1 MENHHYNLAN
11 ISKISDLTSSTYREH
26 TTQLELENRNYLHST
41 FSYPLHSTVHIPNQ
55 TIDISTL
62 QDTMNTTLNY
72 NLPESQLNIS
82 DSSMD
87 SGHSTNHSSDS
98 FTLDTKADDSMIDWE
113 CCSSDSECDSSCLS
127 FDVDDLSF
135 HVDDKS
141 DDSQHCQ
148 MPSQSPGT
156 KCYINNVIHN
166 QIGVQMWG
174 DDYTAYSDST
184 QGDCDVCNLLKMK
197 RQRASTDL
205 RFDGRKPG
213 SAELFSNSSL
223 QSQLCDESRSRVS
236 TSSMVSM
243 KNSDNFKLF
252 MSGSILSSVVTKV
265 FKPSLSSKCRK
276 SSFGLSPKEKMFRKS
291 LENMRVCER
300 LHPQGM
306 ASDSVSGPAISTD
319 EVSLPTLSS
328 QCQRPLTKSTKHK
341 SLHKNITQSLEQ
353 LSNKISHPSVTP
365 AKQKS
370 SKRKSGGFCDALPT
384 PSPWRGDKKTLIK
397 RLKTDSIKR
406 LSNQFQSMGCV

>member
-1 MENHHYNLAN
+1 
-11 ISKISDLTSSTYREH
+11 
-26 TTQLELENRNYLHST
+26 
-41 FSYPLHSTVHIPNQ
+41 
-55 TIDISTL
+55 
-62 QDTMNTTLNY
+62 MNTTLNH

-98 FTLDTKADDSMIDWE
+98 FTLDTKADESMIDWE
-113 CCSSDSECDSSCLS
+113 CCSTDSECDSSCLS

-135 HVDDKS
+135 CVDEKS
-141 DDSQHCQ
+141 VDSQHCQ
-148 MPSQSPGT
+148 MSSQSLET

-174 DDYTAYSDST
+174 DDYTVCSDST

-223 QSQLCDESRSRVS
+223 QSQLCDMTRSRVS
-236 TSSMVSM
+236 TSNMLSM
-243 KNSDNFKLF
+243 KNTDNSKLF
-252 MSGSILSSVVTKV
+252 TSGSTLSSVVTKV

-300 LHPQGM
+300 LHPEGM
-306 ASDSVSGPAISTD
+306 ASDSVSGPVISSN
-319 EVSLPTLSS
+319 EGSLLTVSS
-328 QCQRPLTKSTKHK
+328 QCQRPLAKSTKHK
-341 SLHKNITQSLEQ
+341 PLHKNITESLEQ

-384 PSPWRGDKKTLIK
+384 PSPWRGNKKTLIK
-397 RLKTDSIKR
+397 RLKTNSVKR
-406 LSNQFQSMGCV
+406 QSNQVQNMGCV